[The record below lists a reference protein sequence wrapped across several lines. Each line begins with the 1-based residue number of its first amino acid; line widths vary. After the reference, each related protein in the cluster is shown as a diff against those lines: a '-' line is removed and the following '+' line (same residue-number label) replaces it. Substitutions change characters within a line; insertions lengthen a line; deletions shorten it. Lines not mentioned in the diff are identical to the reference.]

1 MDNDEQELQVK
12 KDLQNLIRTLTG
24 ENLRPE
30 EMFSQK
36 RGIRSCTPPFKSVHA
51 TGHSVSEQL
60 KRALIPE

>member
-24 ENLRPE
+24 ENLRYE

-36 RGIRSCTPPFKSVHA
+36 RGIRSCTPRSRVCTRPVIRSA
-51 TGHSVSEQL
+51 SS
-60 KRALIPE
+60 